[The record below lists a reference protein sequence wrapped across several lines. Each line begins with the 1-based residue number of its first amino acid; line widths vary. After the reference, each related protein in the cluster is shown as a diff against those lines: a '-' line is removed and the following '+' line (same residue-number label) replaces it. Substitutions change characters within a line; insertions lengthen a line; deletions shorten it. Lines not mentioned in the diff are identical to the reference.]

1 MTSDPGG
8 RGRGPRRWLRPGTH
22 AWKLPAGA
30 TRPQKVLGP
39 LPGPAQPS
47 TDGSDT
53 TDAMRVGPVQDPA
66 DSPTLPQRRLG
77 PLPQSA
83 SPVAADPADEPTLG
97 LRLHRPPQPG
107 PEPTADAT
115 ATQIPRS
122 DVPVPAATE
131 EPVQEPAPAAPPRRT
146 QRWLVAIR
154 ELVLV
159 VVIAMLLSFV
169 IKTFLLQ
176 PFWIP
181 SESME
186 PALVPGDRVVVSKL
200 TPGPFDLHR
209 GDVVVFDDPD
219 NWLGDEGSAPNPGPV
234 QKLLEFVGLYPA
246 GDNHLIKRVIGMPGD
261 HVTCC
266 DSAGKITI
274 NGVAIT
280 EPYLAAGTKPSLTRF
295 DITVPAGRIWV
306 MGDNRGDSGDSRY
319 HDDGSGA
326 TGSVP
331 IKDVTGR
338 ADAVVWPLDR
348 ITWLGNYSATFAKVP
363 SH

>member
-1 MTSDPGG
+1 M
-8 RGRGPRRWLRPGTH
+8 
-22 AWKLPAGA
+22 
-30 TRPQKVLGP
+30 V
-39 LPGPAQPS
+39 
-47 TDGSDT
+47 
-53 TDAMRVGPVQDPA
+53 
-66 DSPTLPQRRLG
+66 
-77 PLPQSA
+77 
-83 SPVAADPADEPTLG
+83 
-97 LRLHRPPQPG
+97 
-107 PEPTADAT
+107 
-115 ATQIPRS
+115 
-122 DVPVPAATE
+122 
-131 EPVQEPAPAAPPRRT
+131 
-146 QRWLVAIR
+146 
-154 ELVLV
+154 V

-209 GDVVVFDDPD
+209 GDVVVFEDPD
-219 NWLGDEGSAPNPGPV
+219 NWLGDDGPAANPGPA

-261 HVTCC
+261 HVKCC
-266 DSAGKITI
+266 DSAGRITI
-274 NGVAIT
+274 NGAPIT
-280 EPYLAAGTKPSLTRF
+280 EPYLAAGTKPSLVRF
-295 DITVPAGRIWV
+295 DIRVPAGRIWV
-306 MGDNRGDSGDSRY
+306 MGDNRGNSGDSRF

-363 SH
+363 SP